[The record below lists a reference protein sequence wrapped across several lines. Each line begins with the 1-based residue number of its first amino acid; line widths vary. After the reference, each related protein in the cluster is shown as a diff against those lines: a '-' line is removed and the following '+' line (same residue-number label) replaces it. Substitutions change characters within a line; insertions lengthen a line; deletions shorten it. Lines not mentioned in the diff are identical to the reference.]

1 MFTNK
6 NENSLTIDKD
16 LLMSETTTAT
26 TTTTTTTTATDKD
39 LSMSETTTT
48 TTNDQKDLPMIDFEF
63 FTLDAIETEP
73 QAFEKAC
80 KVADRLESIYKSI
93 QSEKA
98 VQAKILKLKELN
110 DALDDAKGEYYYP
123 ACQRI
128 SDIDLNLE
136 ALEELDGLITDALNA
151 CNFSSVESH
160 LISASHELSDER
172 GEYESEKETLN
183 QLVEFFDEIE
193 ISLNELSDQLENELE
208 DLENPQVCTSNNE
221 GDDLSEDITKMT
233 DEEHRLTWEGANAQD
248 IANLVNKILT
258 NKELATHLALEAI
271 KAERFLSIPDYNSCP
286 NGQFS
291 K

>member
-26 TTTTTTTTATDKD
+26 TTTTTTATDKD
-39 LSMSETTTT
+39 LSMSETTTTT
-48 TTNDQKDLPMIDFEF
+48 TTNDQKDLPMIDFDF
-63 FTLDAIETEP
+63 LALDAIEP
-73 QAFEKAC
+73 QDFEKAC
-80 KVADRLESIYKSI
+80 KVVDRLESIYKSI

-98 VQAKILKLKELN
+98 VQVKILKLKELN

-123 ACQRI
+123 ACERI

-136 ALEELDGLITDALNA
+136 GLEELDGLITDALNA

-208 DLENPQVCTSNNE
+208 DLENPQVSTSNNE
-221 GDDLSEDITKMT
+221 GDDLPEEITKMT

-271 KAERFLSIPDYNSCP
+271 KAERFLSTPDYNSCP
-286 NGQFS
+286 NN
-291 K
+291 